1 MKVTVAKLGRAHG
14 LAGEITVEVRTD
26 IPERRFTEGAVFET
40 DPPSAGPLTVK
51 RVRSA
56 GNRWWI
62 HFAELNDRNAAEAA
76 RGVELV
82 ADAEDEDDAWYL
94 HQLVGLR
101 VERPDGSVVGEVSDL
116 VEKPAHDLLEVLE
129 PGGTRAL
136 IPFVE
141 AFVPV
146 VDIAG
151 GKVVVTPP
159 YGLLAGEEPENTGET
174 VGSDGGGG
182 DA

>member
-14 LAGEITVEVRTD
+14 LAGEIAVEVRTD
-26 IPERRFTEGAVFET
+26 IPDRRFTVGAVFET
-40 DPPSAGPLTVK
+40 DPASAGPLTIK
-51 RVRSA
+51 RVRSTGA
-56 GNRWWI
+56 RWWI

-76 RGVELV
+76 RGVELI
-82 ADAEDEDDAWYL
+82 ADAEEEDDAWYP

-101 VERPDGSVVGEVSDL
+101 VERPDGSLVGEVSDL

-129 PGGTRAL
+129 PSGHRAL

-146 VDIAG
+146 VDMDG

-159 YGLLAGEEPENTGET
+159 YGLLDGEEPENTGET
-174 VGSDGGGG
+174 AGGGS
-182 DA
+182 